1 MMNSSRSRLYKW
13 GGAAVVLVGVGVG
26 GFFALNGQTKAA
38 AKPSAQKDAKASDKN
53 SKDEPKTYEFAPG
66 DVAKL
71 AQRDLGLTVAVS
83 GSIRPV
89 NFAAVKSRVGAEVAR
104 VHVQDGERVS
114 RGQVLVTLDAADWRA
129 RFDSQSAAVAEAKAR
144 LTLAQKNQASNKDL
158 LDRKFISQNAYD
170 STQSTADVA
179 SAAVKSAES
188 QLAIV
193 RRQLDETVIRSPIDG
208 VVAKR
213 LVQVGERITEQ
224 QTVAQVVDLNL
235 MELEAL
241 VPLADAPAVRIG
253 SPIGFTVDG
262 FGERQ
267 FAGKV
272 ERISPAAETGTRSI
286 PVYIRIA
293 NSDGALKGGMFAS
306 GQLQLGARQTSNVLP
321 LAALREEGGS
331 FHVFAVKD
339 GKLERRPIEV
349 GTRNLDLGL
358 AEIKSGVDADT
369 QVVAVKMD
377 GLKHGQIATLAGSA
391 PTPKPPAGVAKP
403 TDASNAQKS

>member
-1 MMNSSRSRLYKW
+1 MKTTKSKLFA
-13 GGAAVVLVGVGVG
+13 GAGICLLLGVIGAG
-26 GFFALNGQTKAA
+26 TFFALQSKAA
-38 AKPSAQKDAKASDKN
+38 NNTTAKAEPSKKGKGDGKDADKPKAYD
-53 SKDEPKTYEFAPG
+53 FAPA

-71 AQRDLGLTVAVS
+71 AQRDLGQVVPVS

-104 VHVQDGERVS
+104 VHVQDGERVT

-129 RFDSQSAAVAEAKAR
+129 RFDTQSASVAEARAR

-170 STQSTADVA
+170 NTQSNADVA
-179 SAAVKSAES
+179 AAALKSAES

-208 VVAKR
+208 VVVKR

-224 QTVAQVVDLNL
+224 QTVAQVVDLAL

-241 VPLADAPAVRIG
+241 VPLADAPSVRIG
-253 SPIGFTVDG
+253 SPIGFVVDG

-272 ERISPAAETGTRSI
+272 ERMSPSAETGTRSI
-286 PVYIRIA
+286 SVYIRINNA
-293 NSDGALKGGMFAS
+293 DAALKGGMFAS
-306 GQLQLGARQTSNVLP
+306 GQLELGSRSVSNVLP
-321 LAALREEGGS
+321 MAALREEGGS
-331 FHVFAVKD
+331 FHVFAISA
-339 GKLERRPIEV
+339 GKLERRPVEV

-358 AEIKSGVDADT
+358 AEIKSGVTADT
-369 QVVAVKMD
+369 VVVAVKMN
-377 GLKHGQIATLAGSA
+377 GLKHGEVATLTS
-391 PTPKPPAGVAKP
+391 PAAAKP
-403 TDASNAQKS
+403 GQPAAAPAAKS